1 MKYFIKD
8 KDRKGTCYYEFYK
21 GKWDGESFW
30 KTDSILLH
38 DDIVFQNEEFI
49 DAILKV
55 VPSYNP
61 FGEIEISNVEWKAI
75 GQFIELKSTTVR
87 EIYFE
92 ADEWLQEVF
101 TEYDCFTILG
111 I

>member
-49 DAILKV
+49 DAILKL
-55 VPSYNP
+55 SL
-61 FGEIEISNVEWKAI
+61 IHI
-75 GQFIELKSTTVR
+75 
-87 EIYFE
+87 
-92 ADEWLQEVF
+92 
-101 TEYDCFTILG
+101 
-111 I
+111 

>member
-30 KTDSILLH
+30 KTDSILLQ

-49 DAILKV
+49 DAILEV

-61 FGEIEISNVEWKAI
+61 FGETEISNVEWKAI
-75 GQFIELKSTTVR
+75 GQFIELKTLLFEKSILKRMNGFKKYLKNMTV
-87 EIYFE
+87 
-92 ADEWLQEVF
+92 LQ
-101 TEYDCFTILG
+101 Y
-111 I
+111 

>member
-1 MKYFIKD
+1 MLQKCL
-8 KDRKGTCYYEFYK
+8 T
-21 GKWDGESFW
+21 
-30 KTDSILLH
+30 TT
-38 DDIVFQNEEFI
+38 DIVFQNEEFI

-55 VPSYNP
+55 VPSYNA
-61 FGEIEISNVEWKAI
+61 FGETEISNVEWKAI
-75 GQFIELKSTTVR
+75 GQFIELKNTTVR

-101 TEYDCFTILG
+101 KEYDCFTILG